1 MEKNQLTE
9 LVRSLLSLAR
19 ETEWIEF
26 KHNNADPEEIGEYLS
41 ALANSAAL
49 KRQKA
54 GYIIWGVDDSTH
66 KLIGTDFKPHS
77 AKVGGQELESWLA
90 NLLHPRPDVRIYE
103 LEIDNVQLVI
113 FEIPAA
119 HHTPIRFK
127 EMEFVRVGSY
137 KKKLKEYPEKE
148 RELWAIFQNRNFEED
163 VALENLSGDQV
174 LGLLDYQTYFELT
187 SQPIPSTQVSILNR
201 LVDEKFLTSQPDGK
215 LSITHFGAILFARD
229 LRRFGR
235 LSHKALRVIAYSGKG
250 RIETIREM
258 PEMMGYAVGFERAL
272 AFIKDRL
279 PLNEQ
284 LGEAFRKEVTM
295 YPARAIRE
303 LVANTLIHQDFYIFG
318 AGPKVEIFSDRIE
331 FTNPGSPLI
340 DPLRFIDQPP
350 RSRNEQLAAFMRRIN
365 ICEERGSGIDKVI
378 FDIEIFQ
385 LPAPDFRVIEDNTV
399 SILYADKPLSAM
411 DAKDRVRA
419 CYQHACLKNVFN
431 ERMTNESLRTRLKI
445 AEHNYSTA
453 SRIIAETMRAGLIK
467 PFDPEIKSKR
477 LSSYVPFWF

>member
-1 MEKNQLTE
+1 MEKNPLTD
-9 LVRSLLSLAR
+9 LVRALLSLAR

-41 ALANSAAL
+41 ALANAAAL

-66 KLIGTDFKPHS
+66 KLIGTNFKPHG

-119 HHTPIRFK
+119 LHTPIRFK
-127 EMEFVRVGSY
+127 ETEFVRVGSY

-148 RELWAIFQNRNFEED
+148 RELWAIFQNRNFEDEL
-163 VALENLSGDQV
+163 ALGNLSSDQV

-187 SQPIPSTQVSILNR
+187 AQAIPSSHASILNR
-201 LVDEKFLTSQPDGK
+201 LADEKFLVPEPGGK
-215 LSITHFGAILFARD
+215 YGITNFGALLFARD
-229 LRRFGR
+229 LRRFER
-235 LSHKALRVIAYSGKG
+235 LSRKALRVIAYNGKG
-250 RIETIREM
+250 RVETIREM
-258 PEMMGYAVGFERAL
+258 PDALGYAVGFERAI

-284 LGEAFRKEVTM
+284 LGAAFRKEVTM
-295 YPARAIRE
+295 YPPRAIRE
-303 LVANTLIHQDFYIFG
+303 LVANTLIHQDFYISG
-318 AGPKVEIFSDRIE
+318 TGPKVEIFSDRIE

-340 DPLRFIDQPP
+340 DTLRFIDQPP

-378 FDIEIFQ
+378 FDIEVFQ
-385 LPAPDFRVIEDNTV
+385 LPAPDFRVVEDNTLA
-399 SILYADKPLSAM
+399 ILYADKPLSAM
-411 DAKDRVRA
+411 DAKDRIRA
-419 CYQHACLKNVFN
+419 CYQHACLKYVFN
-431 ERMTNESLRTRLKI
+431 ERMTNESLRTRLRI
-445 AEHNYSTA
+445 AEQNYSMA
-453 SRIIAETMRAGLIK
+453 SRIISDTTKAGLIK
-467 PFDPEIKSKR
+467 LSDPEVKSR
-477 LSSYVPFWF
+477 RMFSYVPFWL

>member
-1 MEKNQLTE
+1 MEKTQLTD

-41 ALANSAAL
+41 ALSNSAAL

-54 GYIIWGVDDSTH
+54 AYIIWGVDDSTH
-66 KLIGTDFKPHS
+66 HLIGTNFKPHS

-90 NLLHPRPDVRIYE
+90 NLLHPRPDFRIYE
-103 LEIDNVQLVI
+103 LEIDSLKLVI

-119 HHTPIRFK
+119 NHTPIRFK
-127 EMEFVRVGSY
+127 ETEFVRVGSY

-148 RELWAIFQNRNFEED
+148 RELWAIFQNRNFED
-163 VALENLSGDQV
+163 DIALENLSGDQV
-174 LGLLDYQTYFELT
+174 LGLLDYQIYFELT
-187 SQPIPSTQVSILNR
+187 SQPIPSTQISTLNR
-201 LVDEKFLTSQPDGK
+201 LIDEKFLISQPDGK
-215 LSITHFGAILFARD
+215 LSITNFGAILFAKD
-229 LRRFGR
+229 LRRFDR
-235 LSHKALRVIAYSGKG
+235 LSRKALRVIAYRGKG

-258 PEMMGYAVGFERAL
+258 PEMVGYAVGFERAL

-295 YPARAIRE
+295 YPPRAIRE
-303 LVANTLIHQDFYIFG
+303 LVANTLIHQDFYISG

-378 FDIEIFQ
+378 FDVELFQ

-399 SILYADKPLSAM
+399 AILYADKTLAEM
-411 DAKDRVRA
+411 DAKDRIRA
-419 CYQHACLKNVFN
+419 CYQHACLKSVCNV
-431 ERMTNESLRTRLKI
+431 RMTNESLRTRLRI
-445 AEHNYSTA
+445 AEQNYSMA
-453 SRIIAETMRAGLIK
+453 SRIIADTMKAGLIK
-467 PFDPEIKSKR
+467 LSDPEVRSKR
-477 LSSYVPFWF
+477 MFSYIPFWL